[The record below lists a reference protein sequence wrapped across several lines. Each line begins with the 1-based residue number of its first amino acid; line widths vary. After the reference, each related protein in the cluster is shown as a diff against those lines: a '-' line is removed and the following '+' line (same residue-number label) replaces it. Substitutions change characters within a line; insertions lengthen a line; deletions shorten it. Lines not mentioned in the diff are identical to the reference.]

1 MELRDSFF
9 SFRKFLLRKRAAL
22 GSNGQEKSEGER
34 DLHWM
39 QGVSALDQE
48 KSAMAR

>member
-1 MELRDSFF
+1 MELEIVFF
-9 SFRKFLLRKRAAL
+9 PFRKFLLRKRAAL

-39 QGVSALDQE
+39 QASSALDQE
-48 KSAMAR
+48 KES